1 MPQPSHANRAPWD
14 RVMQATWGC
23 PMVRRAMSWQCL
35 HAEGCGYPQPGPAP
49 AGIVAHSLQRFLIKN
64 DGVRCGN
71 ESSG

>member
-1 MPQPSHANRAPWD
+1 
-14 RVMQATWGC
+14 
-23 PMVRRAMSWQCL
+23 MVRRAMSWQCL